1 MTKLKFTQLTHRQI
15 IESPNHFSIHQLNGM
30 ESVLLCSSGLSTSIW
45 SVDEELKLFRE
56 ISIASGSCRALDWN
70 QNSKFVSRGCNEN
83 R

>member
-1 MTKLKFTQLTHRQI
+1 
-15 IESPNHFSIHQLNGM
+15 M